1 MSGIVFLERLEV
13 FGNFRKPFQK
23 GLFERGGIHTRGRL
37 AALVNMFWQ
46 AVFAARGLEHASMD
60 SNQPRPS
67 IGFYVLFG
75 LPHFD
80 AASDEVV
87 GYGIAVVEIGRAS
100 CREREWMSV

>member
-46 AVFAARGLEHASMD
+46 AVFAARGLEHAGML
-60 SNQPRPS
+60 SNEPRPS
-67 IGFYVLFG
+67 VGFYVLLR

-80 AASDEVV
+80 AACVEAVA
-87 GYGIAVVEIGRAS
+87 YGIGVVVYRDV
-100 CREREWMSV
+100 R

>member
-1 MSGIVFLERLEV
+1 
-13 FGNFRKPFQK
+13 
-23 GLFERGGIHTRGRL
+23 
-37 AALVNMFWQ
+37 MFWQ

-87 GYGIAVVEIGRAS
+87 GYGIAVVVDRDVALHVHQAMVE
-100 CREREWMSV
+100 